1 MKVRIGRS
9 LRGGSVSR
17 RHCGRGAT
25 SLRVESILLVTV
37 ADKCKW
43 SGPGSCGRVRGA
55 SRHARTRN
63 RSSSSGYLAWTIIA
77 IGIGAAVTRRPL
89 PHHRVRV
96 RTRRFETV
104 TLHSSTKVGSPRDL
118 KYALESLTVRALVR
132 ARGQGPR
139 PLLAVLRARRGETP
153 SFKRAARRRRG
164 VFHCR
169 HRAAR
174 SRNRTH

>member
-1 MKVRIGRS
+1 MTLKRHPRRVFRSRCPVQGSNVFAEVRWFSHLRERRFWPTSDQLIGSVNTSALDRH
-9 LRGGSVSR
+9 RGGG
-17 RHCGRGAT
+17 HPPTPAT
-25 SLRVESILLVTV
+25 PP
-37 ADKCKW
+37 C
-43 SGPGSCGRVRGA
+43 
-55 SRHARTRN
+55 
-63 RSSSSGYLAWTIIA
+63 
-77 IGIGAAVTRRPL
+77 
-89 PHHRVRV
+89 VRV

-118 KYALESLTVRALVR
+118 KYALESPTVRALVR

-139 PLLAVLRARRGETP
+139 PLLAVLLARRGETP

-174 SRNRTH
+174 SRNRTQRVR